1 MKITMEVTTGPTPRK
16 SMPAGRRFGP
26 ALASG
31 LFLCAALSA
40 APCRADEPPDRSV
53 LNDTKLYVTAPLR
66 WDTQDWMEFAGTVFA
81 IGVAHE
87 FDESVRHA
95 FEPSGGQPLD
105 GQDPHSTRDAIP
117 AAALLVGTWAYGAFT
132 KDHAEWHEAWNMAE
146 AAGFSAVDTVLLK
159 YAGGRL
165 RPNETTSPD
174 QWFQGGDSFPSMHS
188 SMAFAIGTVFAESG
202 DDEHRWLRRTI
213 GYGIAGA
220 TALVRL
226 HDNVHWFSDV
236 VTGAAIG
243 ISTARFTMNRDG
255 ETTKHSAFSV
265 VPVEGGAMLTYLV
278 TR

>member
-1 MKITMEVTTGPTPRK
+1 MNITMDVTTGPTSRK
-16 SMPAGRRFGP
+16 SAPLARKSGP
-26 ALASG
+26 ALVSG
-31 LFLCAALSA
+31 LLLCTALLA
-40 APCRADEPPDRSV
+40 APCRADESADRSL

-95 FEPSGGQPLD
+95 FAPSGGQPLD

-117 AAALLVGTWAYGAFT
+117 AAALLVGTWAFGAVS

-146 AAGFSAVDTVLLK
+146 AAGFSAVDTLLLK

-174 QWFQGGDSFPSMHS
+174 QWFQGGDSFPSMHAS
-188 SMAFAIGTVFAESG
+188 AAFAIGTVFAESG

-220 TALVRL
+220 TAFVRL

-236 VTGAAIG
+236 VAGAAIG
-243 ISTARFTMNRDG
+243 ISTARFTLNRDG
-255 ETTKHSAFSV
+255 ENSRPSAFSV
-265 VPVEGGAMLTYLV
+265 VPVPGGAMLTYLV